1 MTFELVLD
9 NSKMLANCFED
20 QPCTPQILRPTGA
33 YASTGGG
40 PFGEPTIVGGQPVLA
55 DSSDTSYVQ
64 SAENQF
70 PYTYGLQTL
79 GSYSAGSPITLHV
92 RVSVTGG
99 TGEGDPTDAHGE
111 VFIATSG
118 GVGNSADEIA
128 GFSDGNTSGFGFNI
142 PLVDGTIQERVV
154 PLALGAWGG
163 TTVADVVAALQA
175 GAFLD
180 FNHFENSNWDTTPII
195 RVYEAWIEV
204 GCP

>member
-1 MTFELVLD
+1 MTYELVLD
-9 NSKMLANCFED
+9 NAKMLANCFEVL
-20 QPCTPQILRPTGA
+20 PCATQILRPTGT
-33 YASTGGG
+33 YANTGGG

-55 DSSDTSYVQ
+55 DSSDASYVE
-64 SAENQF
+64 SAQDQF
-70 PYTYGLQTL
+70 PYTYGLETL
-79 GSYSAGSPITLHV
+79 GTYLPGSPIALHI

-99 TGEGDPTDAHGE
+99 GSPVDAHGE

-118 GVGNSADEIA
+118 GVGNSADEIG
-128 GFSDGNTSGFGFNI
+128 GFSDGNSSGFGFNI

-154 PLALGAWGG
+154 SLSMGAWGG
-163 TTVADVVAALQA
+163 NTIDDVVAALQT

-180 FNHFENSNWDTTPII
+180 FNYFDNANWDTPPVI